1 MDGWLCVK
9 CDGVDH
15 FPPGAGRPIPE
26 SHTTIRTGDGHA
38 AGNPATNPGTK
49 ELTQTMG
56 PGNRPLDLEW
66 LEDFLALA
74 ETGNFS
80 RAAEARAIAQPAFS
94 RHIRALE
101 DWVGV
106 ELFDRSAHPAA
117 LTPAGQRFLPLL
129 EAVLANLEAARIK
142 ARAAHD
148 IAAASLRFAATHVLS
163 LTFFPRWLAG
173 LEARLRLGPIQ
184 TMSDSSQACEDLMLQ
199 RRVQFVLCH
208 GHPEVPGRLDEAQ
221 YPMRQLSDDVLL
233 PVSAPDPAHAAQP
246 QPHPL
251 HAMGQQAAV
260 PVLAYSEASGLG
272 RIMRSRMR
280 SVFTDA
286 PDATTALPGGVA
298 VVFTA
303 HHAVLLKTMALE
315 GRGVAWLPQSLIA
328 EDLRAGVLV
337 VAGGDEWNVPVQIR
351 LYRQRAEMAPVAEA
365 LWELSGAAVSLGS

>member
-1 MDGWLCVK
+1 
-9 CDGVDH
+9 
-15 FPPGAGRPIPE
+15 
-26 SHTTIRTGDGHA
+26 
-38 AGNPATNPGTK
+38 
-49 ELTQTMG
+49 MG

-117 LTPAGQRFLPLL
+117 LTAAGQRFLPLL
-129 EAVLANLEAARIK
+129 ETILANLEAARIK

-148 IAAASLRFAATHVLS
+148 LAAASLRFAATHVLS
-163 LTFFPRWLAG
+163 LTFFPRWLVG
-173 LEARLRLGPIQ
+173 VEARLRLGPIQ

-208 GHPEVPGRLDEAQ
+208 GHDEVPGRLDEAQ
-221 YPMRQLSDDVLL
+221 YPMCRLADDRLL
-233 PVSAPDPAHAAQP
+233 PVSAPQPGDAAGQ
-246 QPHPL
+246 PL
-251 HAMGQQAAV
+251 HALGQPAPV

-272 RIMRSRMR
+272 RIMRARMR
-280 SVFTDA
+280 GVFAEGADG
-286 PDATTALPGGVA
+286 PVA

-303 HHAVLLKTMALE
+303 HHAVLLKTLAQE
-315 GRGVAWLPQSLIA
+315 GRGVAWLPESLIA
-328 EDLRAGVLV
+328 DELRTGTLV
-337 VAGGDEWNVPVQIR
+337 AAGGADWNVPVQIR
-351 LYRQRAEMAPVAEA
+351 LYRQRAEMSPVAES
-365 LWELSGAAVSLGS
+365 LWELALAQVASQP

>member
-1 MDGWLCVK
+1 
-9 CDGVDH
+9 
-15 FPPGAGRPIPE
+15 
-26 SHTTIRTGDGHA
+26 
-38 AGNPATNPGTK
+38 
-49 ELTQTMG
+49 MG

-80 RAAEARAIAQPAFS
+80 RAAEARSIAQPAFS

-129 EAVLANLEAARIK
+129 ETILANLEAARIK

-148 IAAASLRFAATHVLS
+148 VAAASLRFAATHVLS
-163 LTFFPRWLAG
+163 LTFFPRWLVG
-173 LEARLRLGPIQ
+173 IETRLQMGPIQ
-184 TMSDSSQACEDLMLQ
+184 TMSDSSHACEDLMLQ

-208 GHPEVPGRLDEAQ
+208 GHPDVPGRLDEAQ
-221 YPMRQLSDDVLL
+221 YPVLRLSGDVLL
-233 PVSAPDPAHAAQP
+233 PVSAPTPTSP
-246 QPHPL
+246 GRPL
-251 HAMGQQAAV
+251 HAIVQQDAV

-280 SVFTDA
+280 HLFSEG
-286 PDATTALPGGVA
+286 PDAAMPQGVA

-315 GRGVAWLPQSLIA
+315 GRGVAWLPESLIA
-328 EDLRAGVLV
+328 DELKAGTLV
-337 VAGGDEWNVPVQIR
+337 AAGGSDWSLPVQIR
-351 LYRQRAEMAPVAEA
+351 LYRQRAEMSPMAEA
-365 LWELSGAAVSLGS
+365 VWELSASLAADGSG

>member
-1 MDGWLCVK
+1 
-9 CDGVDH
+9 
-15 FPPGAGRPIPE
+15 
-26 SHTTIRTGDGHA
+26 
-38 AGNPATNPGTK
+38 
-49 ELTQTMG
+49 MG

-80 RAAEARAIAQPAFS
+80 RAAEARSIAQPAFS

-129 EAVLANLEAARIK
+129 EAILANLEAARIK

-148 IAAASLRFAATHVLS
+148 VAAASLRFAATHVLS
-163 LTFFPRWLAG
+163 LTFFPRWLVG
-173 LEARLRLGPIQ
+173 VETRLQMGPIQ
-184 TMSDSSQACEDLMLQ
+184 TMSDSSHACEDLMLQ

-208 GHPEVPGRLDEAQ
+208 GHPDVPGRLDEAQ
-221 YPMRQLSDDVLL
+221 YPVLRLSGDVLL
-233 PVSAPDPAHAAQP
+233 PVSAPAPASPGQ
-246 QPHPL
+246 PL
-251 HAMGQQAAV
+251 HAIVQQDAV

-280 SVFTDA
+280 HLFSEG
-286 PDATTALPGGVA
+286 PDAAMPQGVS

-315 GRGVAWLPQSLIA
+315 GRGVAWLPESLIA
-328 EDLRAGVLV
+328 DELKAGTLV
-337 VAGGDEWNVPVQIR
+337 AAGGSDWSLPVQIR
-351 LYRQRAEMAPVAEA
+351 LYRQRAEMSPMAEA
-365 LWELSGAAVSLGS
+365 VWELSASLAADGGG

>member
-1 MDGWLCVK
+1 
-9 CDGVDH
+9 
-15 FPPGAGRPIPE
+15 
-26 SHTTIRTGDGHA
+26 
-38 AGNPATNPGTK
+38 
-49 ELTQTMG
+49 MG

-129 EAVLANLEAARIK
+129 ETILANLEAARIK

-148 IAAASLRFAATHVLS
+148 LAAASLRFAATHVLS
-163 LTFFPRWLAG
+163 LTFFPRWLVG
-173 LEARLRLGPIQ
+173 MEARLQIGPIQ

-208 GHPEVPGRLDEAQ
+208 GHAEVPGRLDEAQ
-221 YPMRQLSDDVLL
+221 YPLCRLADDLLL
-233 PVSAPDPAHAAQP
+233 PVSAPQPGGAAGQ
-246 QPHPL
+246 PL
-251 HAMGQQAAV
+251 HALGQQASV

-272 RIMRSRMR
+272 RIMRARMR
-280 SVFTDA
+280 RVFTEGADG
-286 PDATTALPGGVA
+286 PVA

-303 HHAVLLKTMALE
+303 HHAVLLKTMAQE
-315 GRGVAWLPQSLIA
+315 GRGVAWLPESLIA
-328 EDLRAGVLV
+328 HELRAGTLV
-337 VAGGDEWNVPVQIR
+337 AAGAPTGTCLCRSACTASAPR
-351 LYRQRAEMAPVAEA
+351 CRQWQRPCGN
-365 LWELSGAAVSLGS
+365 WRRRR

>member
-1 MDGWLCVK
+1 
-9 CDGVDH
+9 
-15 FPPGAGRPIPE
+15 
-26 SHTTIRTGDGHA
+26 
-38 AGNPATNPGTK
+38 
-49 ELTQTMG
+49 MG

-117 LTPAGQRFLPLL
+117 LTAAGQRFLPLL
-129 EAVLANLEAARIK
+129 ETILANLEAARIK

-148 IAAASLRFAATHVLS
+148 LAAASLRVAATHVLS
-163 LTFFPRWLAG
+163 LTFFPRWLVG
-173 LEARLRLGPIQ
+173 MEARLRLGPIQ

-208 GHPEVPGRLDEAQ
+208 GHDAVPGRLDEAQ
-221 YPMRQLSDDVLL
+221 YPMCRLADDRLL
-233 PVSAPDPAHAAQP
+233 PVSAPQP
-246 QPHPL
+246 GGKAGQPL
-251 HAMGQQAAV
+251 HALGQPTPV

-272 RIMRSRMR
+272 RIMRARMR
-280 SVFTDA
+280 GVFAEGADGPA
-286 PDATTALPGGVA
+286 A

-303 HHAVLLKTMALE
+303 HHAVLLKTLAQE
-315 GRGVAWLPQSLIA
+315 GRGVAWLPESLIA
-328 EDLRAGVLV
+328 DELRTGTLV
-337 VAGGDEWNVPVQIR
+337 AAGGTDWNVPVQIR
-351 LYRQRAEMAPVAEA
+351 LYRQRAEMSPVAES
-365 LWELSGAAVSLGS
+365 LWELALAQVASQP

>member
-1 MDGWLCVK
+1 
-9 CDGVDH
+9 
-15 FPPGAGRPIPE
+15 
-26 SHTTIRTGDGHA
+26 
-38 AGNPATNPGTK
+38 
-49 ELTQTMG
+49 MG

-117 LTPAGQRFLPLL
+117 LTAAGQRFLPLL
-129 EAVLANLEAARIK
+129 ETILANLEAARIK

-148 IAAASLRFAATHVLS
+148 LAAASLRFAATHVLS
-163 LTFFPRWLAG
+163 LTFFPRWLVG
-173 LEARLRLGPIQ
+173 VEARLRLGPIQ

-208 GHPEVPGRLDEAQ
+208 GHDEVPGRLDEAQ
-221 YPMRQLSDDVLL
+221 YPMCRLADDRLL
-233 PVSAPDPAHAAQP
+233 PVSAPKPEGAAGQ
-246 QPHPL
+246 PL
-251 HAMGQQAAV
+251 HALGQSVPV

-280 SVFTDA
+280 GVFAEGTDG
-286 PDATTALPGGVA
+286 PVA

-303 HHAVLLKTMALE
+303 HHAVLLKTLAQE
-315 GRGVAWLPQSLIA
+315 GRGVAWLPESLIA
-328 EDLRAGVLV
+328 DELRTGTLV
-337 VAGGDEWNVPVQIR
+337 AAGGADWNVPVQIR
-351 LYRQRAEMAPVAEA
+351 LYRQRAEMSPVAES
-365 LWELSGAAVSLGS
+365 LWELALAQVASQP